1 MRKNEKR
8 DLGARGGGA
17 TVFSQSEESGEHS
30 SGLRFLSGACTP
42 RASLHSSCPRTVA
55 GPGPVSRSSPRSAE
69 APVCS
74 ILFSTWSFQDGRL
87 QVQDRVGSMHVRK
100 FRKTEKIDREQ
111 KEPGQEEQEWKRRQ
125 NGSSILCNVQPVS
138 LVKHTLR
145 QRLPDATNINSPLF
159 LNNQT
164 ATLFRP
170 LPEAGRQVS

>member
-1 MRKNEKR
+1 MRKGIWGPGEE
-8 DLGARGGGA
+8 ARPCSPNQKSRGNTRAGSGS
-17 TVFSQSEESGEHS
+17 SQE
-30 SGLRFLSGACTP
+30 LA
-42 RASLHSSCPRTVA
+42 ASCISPQLLPTHRGWA
-55 GPGPVSRSSPRSAE
+55 GPVSRSSPRSAE

-87 QVQDRVGSMHVRK
+87 QVQDRAGSMHVRK

-111 KEPGQEEQEWKRRQ
+111 KGPGQEEQEWKGRQ

-159 LNNQT
+159 LNSQT

-170 LPEAGRQVS
+170 LL